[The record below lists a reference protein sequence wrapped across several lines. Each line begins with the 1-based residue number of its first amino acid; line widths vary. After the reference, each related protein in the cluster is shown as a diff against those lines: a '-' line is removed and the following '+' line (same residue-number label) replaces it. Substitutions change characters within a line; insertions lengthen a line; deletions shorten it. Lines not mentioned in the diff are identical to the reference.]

1 MSANQ
6 GLPEARAAE
15 ALREEIIMM
24 TAVPVQYH
32 LFQAPCFHLYP
43 IIYSLTHEIVAEQF
57 LCSSSEYNLQ
67 HLHSSREDRQ

>member
-24 TAVPVQYH
+24 TAVTVQYH
-32 LFQAPCFHLYP
+32 LFQAPCIHLYP
-43 IIYSLTHEIVAEQF
+43 IIYSLTK
-57 LCSSSEYNLQ
+57 
-67 HLHSSREDRQ
+67 